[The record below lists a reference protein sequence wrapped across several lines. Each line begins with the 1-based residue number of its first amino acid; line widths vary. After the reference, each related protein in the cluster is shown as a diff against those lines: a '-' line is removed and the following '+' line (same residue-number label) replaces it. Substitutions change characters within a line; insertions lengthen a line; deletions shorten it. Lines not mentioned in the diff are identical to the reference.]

1 MAQSAPDWRRAFV
14 LHLQSLELF
23 LIERRLSGLSGENA
37 VYLAGMI
44 ARELDPEY
52 RALADA
58 YVLRNPDEL
67 DAVVRRHRPC
77 LGQNAPVLM
86 VSRATGERQAMELA
100 LQRVRLS
107 SATAQTIR
115 CFFVAAEFSHHAGK
129 NQLARIFEFFGYR
142 LPFVLDV
149 VNAYIHELE
158 RGGWRR
164 FDKPDAALL
173 KRLAASRNES
183 NRRKDFWEAARISHR
198 RRNRIALYEFRR
210 MVDFERPN

>member
-1 MAQSAPDWRRAFV
+1 MAQSAPGWRRAFV

-52 RALADA
+52 RAIADA
-58 YVLRNPDEL
+58 YV
-67 DAVVRRHRPC
+67 H
-77 LGQNAPVLM
+77 G
-86 VSRATGERQAMELA
+86 
-100 LQRVRLS
+100 
-107 SATAQTIR
+107 
-115 CFFVAAEFSHHAGK
+115 
-129 NQLARIFEFFGYR
+129 
-142 LPFVLDV
+142 
-149 VNAYIHELE
+149 LE

-173 KRLAASRNES
+173 ERLAASRNDS
-183 NRRKDFWEAARISHR
+183 NRRKDFWEAAWISHC